1 MVDTHHV
8 GRTGHVE
15 RPDGLHIMD
24 TWVDRVTMDGAVSH
38 IETLMDSVE
47 FSYTVT
53 PNVDH
58 LVKLRTDP
66 HFRAAYATADL
77 SVPDGV
83 PLLWASRLI
92 GSPLPERVNGTDLV
106 ERLSEMAARNGY
118 SVYLVGGAPD
128 TAAAA
133 ARILEQR
140 YPGLRIAGYSCPPMG
155 FDLDA
160 STNDAVVEEIAESGA
175 DILFVAL
182 GAPKQEKWIM
192 EHADRT
198 GVSHAVGIGG
208 SFALISGHIHRA
220 PDWAQRRGLEWAW
233 RLAHEPRRLWRRYL
247 VDDLPFVRYLAALT
261 LTSGRRATASARV
274 TGTRRRR

>member
-1 MVDTHHV
+1 MVDAHHIARAESI
-8 GRTGHVE
+8 G
-15 RPDGLHIMD
+15 RPDGVHIMD
-24 TWVDRVTMDGAVSH
+24 TWVDRVTMEGAVAH
-38 IETLMDSVE
+38 IEALIESVE

-77 SVPDGV
+77 AVPDGV

-106 ERLSEMAARNGY
+106 ERLSEMAARNRY
-118 SVYLVGGAPD
+118 SVYLMGGSPQTAS
-128 TAAAA
+128 AAAD
-133 ARILEQR
+133 ILRLR
-140 YPGLRIAGYSCPPMG
+140 YPGLKVAGYSCPPVG
-155 FDLDA
+155 FDRHP
-160 STNDAVVEEIAESGA
+160 STNDPVVEAIADSGA

-198 GVSHAVGIGG
+198 GVSHAIGIGG

-233 RLAHEPRRLWRRYL
+233 RLAHEPKRLWRRYL
-247 VDDLPFVRYLAALT
+247 VDDLPFMRYLAALAI
-261 LTSGRRATASARV
+261 TSKVGATRAPRFTGRRRP
-274 TGTRRRR
+274 